1 MNILVLYGTET
12 GNAEECSTAVAE
24 ILGKHADVAEFDMT
38 DFTTDRFV
46 DAAADYVVFVTATH
60 GDGELAGG
68 GAAFFEALTTRKP
81 VLTGTKFAVF
91 GLGDSYYTTYNRAG
105 EIVVETMTGFGAE
118 LIAPLARHDASSGD
132 DPQEQASEWAQE
144 LVHVIGAPVPS

>member
-24 ILGKHADVAEFDMT
+24 ILGAHADVATFDMN
-38 DFTTDRFV
+38 DFSADRFL
-46 DAAADYVVFVTATH
+46 DTAADYVVFVTATH

-68 GAAFFEALTTRKP
+68 GATFFEALTANKP
-81 VLTGTKFAVF
+81 ALSDTKFAVF

-118 LIAPLARHDASSGD
+118 QVVPLARHDASSGE

-144 LVHVIGAPVPS
+144 LADVIGAPVPS